1 MIDLRELTSFQRLE
15 LILIPVTFFFSLI
28 FIFLIGLIIIGHETW
43 DIMGVPIIL
52 GSIIGIIVV
61 FILKQKKLIISFNQL
76 ETLFRILVIIGCV
89 ALIPMII
96 GQMIMIIDTNMIFSL
111 LALIF
116 TSLGSIMGITCV
128 LLLHYSSLTLESSK

>member
-1 MIDLRELTSFQRLE
+1 MRELTSFQRLE

-52 GSIIGIIVV
+52 GSMIGIIVV

-76 ETLFRILVIIGCV
+76 ETLFRILVIIGGV

-96 GQMIMIIDTNMIFSL
+96 GQMIMIVDTNIIFSL
-111 LALIF
+111 LTLIF
-116 TSLGSIMGITCV
+116 TSLGSIMGITCA
-128 LLLHYSSLTLESSK
+128 LLLYSTSLTLESSK

>member
-1 MIDLRELTSFQRLE
+1 MRELSSFQRLE

-61 FILKQKKLIISFNQL
+61 FILKQKKLISSFNQL
-76 ETLFRILVIIGCV
+76 ETLFRILVIIGGV

-96 GQMIMIIDTNMIFSL
+96 GQMIMIVDINMIFSF

-116 TSLGSIMGITCV
+116 ASLGSIMGITCV
-128 LLLHYSSLTLESSK
+128 LLLYSSSLTLESSK

>member
-1 MIDLRELTSFQRLE
+1 MRDLSSFQRLE
-15 LILIPVTFFFSLI
+15 LILIPVSFFFSLI

-52 GSIIGIIVV
+52 GSIIGIIIV
-61 FILKQKKLIISFNQL
+61 FILKQKKLINSFNQL
-76 ETLFRILVIIGCV
+76 ETLFRILVIIGGV

-96 GQMIMIIDTNMIFSL
+96 GQMIMNVDINIIFSF

-116 TSLGSIMGITCV
+116 SSLGSIMGITCV
-128 LLLHYSSLTLESSK
+128 LLLYSSNLTLESSK

>member
-1 MIDLRELTSFQRLE
+1 MRKLTSFQRLE

-61 FILKQKKLIISFNQL
+61 FILKQKKLIISFNHL
-76 ETLFRILVIIGCV
+76 ETLFRILVIIGGIT
-89 ALIPMII
+89 LIPMII
-96 GQMIMIIDTNMIFSL
+96 GQMIMVVDTNIIFSL
-111 LALIF
+111 LTLIF
-116 TSLGSIMGITCV
+116 TLLGSIMGITCV
-128 LLLHYSSLTLESSK
+128 LLLHYSRLTLESSK

>member
-1 MIDLRELTSFQRLE
+1 MRELSSFQRLE
-15 LILIPVTFFFSLI
+15 LVLIPVTFFFSLI

-61 FILKQKKLIISFNQL
+61 FILKQKKLIISFNHL
-76 ETLFRILVIIGCV
+76 ETLFRILVIIGGV

-96 GQMIMIIDTNMIFSL
+96 GQMIMMVDTNMIFSL

-128 LLLHYSSLTLESSK
+128 LLLYSSSLTLESSK

>member
-1 MIDLRELTSFQRLE
+1 MGELTSFQRLE
-15 LILIPVTFFFSLI
+15 LILIPVAFFFSMI
-28 FIFLIGLIIIGHETW
+28 FIFLIGLIIIGLETW
-43 DIMGVPIIL
+43 NIMGVPIIL

-61 FILKQKKLIISFNQL
+61 FILIKKKLIISFNQL
-76 ETLFRILVIIGCV
+76 ETLFRILVIIGGV

-96 GQMIMIIDTNMIFSL
+96 GQMVMIIDTNMIFSF

-128 LLLHYSSLTLESSK
+128 LLLYSSSITLESSK

>member
-1 MIDLRELTSFQRLE
+1 MRELSSFQRLE
-15 LILIPVTFFFSLI
+15 LVLIPVTFFFSLI

-52 GSIIGIIVV
+52 GSMIGIIVV
-61 FILKQKKLIISFNQL
+61 FILKQKKLIISFNHL
-76 ETLFRILVIIGCV
+76 ETLFRILVIIGGV

-96 GQMIMIIDTNMIFSL
+96 GQMIMIVDTNMIFSL

-116 TSLGSIMGITCV
+116 TSLGSIMGITCA
-128 LLLHYSSLTLESSK
+128 LLLYSSSFTLESSK